1 MESGNDNYSKAEG
14 VTMNDTEVPS
24 QLPIN
29 LEEIE
34 TGVLLVTMNRPDK
47 LNAIN
52 FELIEAF
59 ESLFRELDD
68 SESIR
73 VIILTGAGRG
83 FCSGADLFQVL
94 ENSNNETFRSAENH
108 LRLVQKRYSN
118 LCSGL
123 RRIPQPV
130 IAAVN
135 GAASGGGFALALA
148 SDVRIAAPEALFIAS
163 FINIGLSG
171 GEMGSSYFLPRMVG
185 MSRASEILLTGR
197 RVLADEAERIGL
209 VNRVVPRE
217 KLIPEA
223 LSIARAMLEKS
234 PGGLRLTK
242 RVIGI
247 NAGTASLE
255 TALEL
260 EDRNQTLMA
269 TSRDFFERVGEFTT

>member
-1 MESGNDNYSKAEG
+1 VESGNDNYSKAEG
-14 VTMNDTEVPS
+14 VTMNDTEVPR

-83 FCSGADLFQVL
+83 FCSGADLFQVV

-148 SDVRIAAPEALFIAS
+148 SDVRIATPEALFIAS

-255 TALEL
+255 AALEL

>member
-14 VTMNDTEVPS
+14 VTMNDTEVPR

-83 FCSGADLFQVL
+83 FCSGADLFQVV

-223 LSIARAMLEKS
+223 LSIARAMLGKS

>member
-1 MESGNDNYSKAEG
+1 MPDSEPLKQDPL
-14 VTMNDTEVPS
+14 T
-24 QLPIN
+24 

-34 TGVLLVTMNRPDK
+34 AGVGLVTMNRPDR

-52 FELIEAF
+52 FELVEAL
-59 ESLFRELDD
+59 ESLFRVLEKN
-68 SESIR
+68 ESIR

-83 FCSGADLFQVL
+83 FCSGADLFQVM
-94 ENSNNETFRSAENH
+94 ENLNNEAFKSAENH
-108 LRLVQKRYSN
+108 FRLVQKRHSN
-118 LCSGL
+118 LCYGL
-123 RRIPQPV
+123 RQIPQPV

-148 SDVRIAAPEALFIAS
+148 GDVRIASPEAFFVAS
-163 FINIGLSG
+163 FVRIGLSG

-217 KLIPEA
+217 ELISEA
-223 LSIARAMLEKS
+223 MTIARAMLATS

-242 RVIGI
+242 RVLDS
-247 NAGTASLE
+247 NATAASFE
-255 TALEL
+255 AALEL
-260 EDRNQTLMA
+260 EDRNQTIMV
-269 TSRDFFERVGEFTT
+269 TSPDFAKRVSEFAR

>member
-1 MESGNDNYSKAEG
+1 
-14 VTMNDTEVPS
+14 MNDTEVPR

-83 FCSGADLFQVL
+83 FCSGADLFQVV

-223 LSIARAMLEKS
+223 LSIARAMLGKS